1 MFFNV
6 QGGCFLRACFR
17 AQNDSIERGFLTCS
31 SGSCENVSNMSL
43 SNDIDVEGRLPRSK
57 SAIWPMSPIQAF
69 RRRESR
75 SSSLSSCKL
84 TNERDGEPF

>member
-43 SNDIDVEGRLPRSK
+43 SNDIDVEGRLPTVEKRDMVHVANTGISTPGK
-57 SAIWPMSPIQAF
+57 SLQQSEQ
-69 RRRESR
+69 
-75 SSSLSSCKL
+75 L
-84 TNERDGEPF
+84 